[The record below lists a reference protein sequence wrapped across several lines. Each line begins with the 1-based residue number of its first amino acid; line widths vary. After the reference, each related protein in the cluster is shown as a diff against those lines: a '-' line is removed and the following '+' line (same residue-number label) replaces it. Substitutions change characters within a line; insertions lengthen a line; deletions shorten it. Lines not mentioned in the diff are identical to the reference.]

1 MSRGFIKEGDQEEI
15 PMVPPRAYLPKGMPN
30 YVTKEGLAALNKERK
45 DLENERVTVSG
56 NYIMSNFVDAKMK
69 LLIDRINTAVEVDLT
84 KADKETVS
92 FGAYV
97 KYNDRTVRIV
107 GVDEAD
113 FSKGLLS
120 FISPVAKALVGKK
133 VGDKFE
139 IKIPKGTETIEV
151 QGIWYEVVPLTEV
164 AVEVENGAKSSPS
177 MITPRTRNVS
187 EAKATATS
195 DVSAEMQT
203 QSVIS
208 TEAKRSG
215 EILNSKNV
223 KKGFLD
229 KLEMTPSVSIVNQ
242 DEVPRAEGARNDSVS
257 IDFFTPDENIMEFL
271 PVVNERGII
280 VGRALHM
287 ELHKGNKILHP
298 VVHLHIINNKGIA
311 TMKYW
316 WHVAFGDAP
325 EKTLKRKMQETLGL
339 TAIKPKLKKQ
349 YIRETKTEKELVY
362 VYILN
367 SDENLLKTP
376 EDKEYFDIFAKD

>member
-30 YVTKEGLAALNKERK
+30 YVTHEGLEALRKECK
-45 DLENERVTVSG
+45 DLENERVAANG

-69 LLIDRINTAVEVDLT
+69 LLIDRINTAVEVDMT

-92 FGAYV
+92 FGAFV

-139 IKIPKGTETIEV
+139 IKVPKGTEKVEI
-151 QGIWYEVVPLTEV
+151 QGIWYEAVPLTETS
-164 AVEVENGAKSSPS
+164 VETDEKPS
-177 MITPRTRNVS
+177 KNTQTEKKRTRIDRI
-187 EAKATATS
+187 TRIFD
-195 DVSAEMQT
+195 DVVETDRRPSQDNPSQDT
-203 QSVIS
+203 D
-208 TEAKRSG
+208 SG
-215 EILNSKNV
+215 PSQHGDNHEI
-223 KKGFLD
+223 F
-229 KLEMTPSVSIVNQ
+229 
-242 DEVPRAEGARNDSVS
+242 VPEED
-257 IDFFTPDENIMEFL
+257 IMEFL
-271 PVVNERGII
+271 PVVNDRGII

-298 VVHLHIINNKGIA
+298 VVHLHVINNKGEDVRR
-311 TMKYW
+311 YW
-316 WHVAFGDAP
+316 WHVSFGDAP
-325 EKTLKRKMQETLGL
+325 EKTLKRQLSEILG
-339 TAIKPKLKKQ
+339 ISGVKPKLKKQ

-376 EDKEYFDIFAKD
+376 EGKDYFDIFARD

>member
-30 YVTKEGLAALNKERK
+30 YVTKEGLAALNKEREG
-45 DLENERVTVSG
+45 LENERVTVSG

-69 LLIDRINTAVEVDLT
+69 LLIARINTAVEVDMT
-84 KADKETVS
+84 KANKETVS

-97 KYNDRTVRIV
+97 KYNGRTVRIV

-133 VGDKFE
+133 VGDRFE
-139 IKIPKGTETIEV
+139 IKVPKGTETIEV
-151 QGIWYEVVPLTEV
+151 QGIWYEEQELTP
-164 AVEVENGAKSSPS
+164 A
-177 MITPRTRNVS
+177 
-187 EAKATATS
+187 
-195 DVSAEMQT
+195 
-203 QSVIS
+203 VIS

-229 KLEMTPSVSIVNQ
+229 KLEMTPSVSIVKQ

-280 VGRALHM
+280 VGRALQM

-298 VVHLHIINNKGIA
+298 AVHLHVINNKGVTIR
-311 TMKYW
+311 KYW
-316 WHVAFGDAP
+316 WHVAFGDTP
-325 EKTLKRKMQETLGL
+325 EKTLKRKMQETLGI

-349 YIRETKTEKELVY
+349 YVRETKTEKELVY
-362 VYILN
+362 VYNLN

>member
-15 PMVPPRAYLPKGMPN
+15 PMVPPRAHLPKGMPN
-30 YVTKEGLAALNKERK
+30 YVTHEGLEALNKERE
-45 DLENERVTVSG
+45 DLENERVAASG
-56 NYIMSNFVDAKMK
+56 NYIMSNFIDAKMK

-84 KADKETVS
+84 KANKETVS

-97 KYNDRTVRIV
+97 KYNGRTVRIV

-139 IKIPKGTETIEV
+139 IKIPKGTEAIEI
-151 QGIWYEVVPLTEV
+151 QGIWYDCPSSFRPDLDHRERVVE
-164 AVEVENGAKSSPS
+164 KSPS
-177 MITPRTRNVS
+177 KRTT
-187 EAKATATS
+187 AKIQEISPLRLAA
-195 DVSAEMQT
+195 
-203 QSVIS
+203 SV
-208 TEAKRSG
+208 
-215 EILNSKNV
+215 
-223 KKGFLD
+223 
-229 KLEMTPSVSIVNQ
+229 EMTTTETKNDAVNH
-242 DEVPRAEGARNDSVS
+242 DEVPRCARNDNGTVVD
-257 IDFFTPDENIMEFL
+257 IFVPENDIMAFL

-298 VVHLHIINNKGIA
+298 VVHLHVINDKGVA
-311 TMKYW
+311 TGKYW
-316 WHVAFGDAP
+316 WHVAFGDTP
-325 EKTLKRKMQETLGL
+325 EKTLKRKLSETLG
-339 TAIKPKLKKQ
+339 ISDVKPKLKKQ

-367 SDENLLKTP
+367 SEENLLKTP
-376 EDKEYFDIFAKD
+376 EGKEYFDIFAKD

>member
-30 YVTKEGLAALNKERK
+30 YVTKEGLNALNKERE
-45 DLENERVTVSG
+45 DLENERVAASG
-56 NYIMSNFVDAKMK
+56 NYIMSNFIDAKMK
-69 LLIDRINTAVEVDLT
+69 LLITRINTAVEVDMT

-97 KYNDRTVRIV
+97 KYNGRTVRIV

-113 FSKGLLS
+113 YTKGLLS

-151 QGIWYEVVPLTEV
+151 QGIWYEAVPLTQTC
-164 AVEVENGAKSSPS
+164 VETVENQS
-177 MITPRTRNVS
+177 PRTQIKENRTQIPRITRILPN
-187 EAKATATS
+187 
-195 DVSAEMQT
+195 DVETDFQKT
-203 QSVIS
+203 G
-208 TEAKRSG
+208 SG
-215 EILNSKNV
+215 PSLQKDDT
-223 KKGFLD
+223 FL
-229 KLEMTPSVSIVNQ
+229 
-242 DEVPRAEGARNDSVS
+242 
-257 IDFFTPDENIMEFL
+257 FTPEENIMEFL

-280 VGRALHM
+280 VGRALYM

-298 VVHLHIINNKGIA
+298 AVHLHVINNKGV
-311 TMKYW
+311 TTGKYW

-325 EKTLKRKMQETLGL
+325 EKTLKRKMQEILGL
-339 TAIKPKLKKQ
+339 TTVKPKLKKQ

-362 VYILN
+362 VYFAN
-367 SDENLLKTP
+367 SDENLLKTH
-376 EDKEYFDIFAKD
+376 EGKDYFDIFAKD